1 MKKIVIFGNGQIAR
15 TVAYYC
21 QAWQLAEV
29 CGFAVDRNFMNA
41 DAYLNRPL
49 VAADE
54 MTDRFP
60 SDEYSAFV
68 AVGYQDFNGFRARK
82 VAELKTRGY
91 ELISVI
97 HPTAIPLVQ
106 TGDNSMVISG
116 ETLFEPFVV
125 LGSNVFIWSGV
136 SLSHYVEVRDN
147 TWISN
152 SSVVGGNVTIGKD
165 CFIGLNVTINN
176 RVTVGNGCL
185 VGSGSL
191 VTRDLPDGK
200 AMLPEATAPA
210 PADARLIKT
219 LLK

>member
-29 CGFAVDRNFMNA
+29 CGFAVDRDFMNA
-41 DAYLNRPL
+41 DTCLNRPL
-49 VAADE
+49 VATDE
-54 MTDRFP
+54 MADRFP
-60 SDEYSAFV
+60 PDEYGAFV
-68 AVGYQDFNGFRARK
+68 AVGYQDLNGLRARK
-82 VAELKTRGY
+82 VADLKSRGY
-91 ELISVI
+91 ALISVI
-97 HPTAIPLVQ
+97 HPTATGLVQ
-106 TGDNSMVISG
+106 TGVNSMVIPG

-136 SLSHYVEVRDN
+136 SLSHYVEVGDN

-152 SSVVGGNVTIGKD
+152 SSVVGGNVTIGRD

-185 VGSGSL
+185 IGSGSL
-191 VTRDLPDGK
+191 VTRDLADGK
-200 AMLPEATAPA
+200 ALLSEATAPA
-210 PADARLIKT
+210 PADAGIVKA
-219 LLK
+219 LLR

>member
-15 TVAYYC
+15 TVAFYC
-21 QAWQLAEV
+21 QALQLADV
-29 CGFAVDRNFMNA
+29 YGFAVDRNFLNA
-41 DAYLNRPL
+41 DQYLSRPL

-60 SDEYSAFV
+60 PDEYSAFV
-68 AVGYQDFNGFRARK
+68 AVGYQDLNAFRARK
-82 VAELKTRGY
+82 VAELRAVGY

-97 HPTAIPLVQ
+97 HPTAVGLVQ
-106 TGDNSMVISG
+106 TGDNCIVLPG
-116 ETLFEPFVV
+116 DTLFEPFVE

-136 SLSHYVEVRDN
+136 SLSHHVKVGDN

-191 VTRDLPDGK
+191 VSRDLPDDK

-210 PADARLIKT
+210 PADARVIRA

>member
-29 CGFAVDRNFMNA
+29 CGFAVDRNFMNP
-41 DAYLNRPL
+41 DVCLNRPL

-60 SDEYSAFV
+60 PGEYSAFV
-68 AVGYQDFNGFRARK
+68 AVGYQDLNSFRARK
-82 VAELKTRGY
+82 VADVKSRGY

-97 HPTAIPLVQ
+97 HPTAIGLVQ
-106 TGDNSMVISG
+106 TGDNSMVIPG

-125 LGSNVFIWSGV
+125 LGSNVFIWNGV
-136 SLSHYVEVRDN
+136 SLSHYVEVGDN

-152 SSVVGGNVTIGKD
+152 SSVAGGNVTIGKD

-185 VGSGSL
+185 VGSGSA

-200 AMLPEATAPA
+200 ALLPEATAPA
-210 PADARLIKT
+210 PADARVIKA

>member
-41 DAYLNRPL
+41 NECLNRPL
-49 VAADE
+49 VAVDE
-54 MTDRFP
+54 ITDRFP
-60 SDEYSAFV
+60 PGEYSAFV
-68 AVGYQDFNGFRARK
+68 AVGYQNLNSFRVRK
-82 VAELKTRGY
+82 VADLKTRGY

-97 HPTAIPLVQ
+97 HPTAIGLVQ
-106 TGDNSMVISG
+106 TGDNSLVIPG
-116 ETLFEPFVV
+116 ETFFEPFVV
-125 LGSNVFIWSGV
+125 LGSNVFIWNGV
-136 SLSHYVEVRDN
+136 SLSHYVEVGDN

-200 AMLPEATAPA
+200 ALIPEATAPA
-210 PADARLIKT
+210 PADASVIKA